1 MTTSG
6 FEPTSSPW
14 RPLYQSLP
22 HPATSPGRSADSLAD
37 EERNWKY
44 DFVGQ
49 ESLRFS
55 WQHEPADVTTSS
67 PFNIRE
73 NIPLADIFST
83 GNLPRKQGMYFWI
96 WELKWEKKKL
106 LCFGRWEAQ
115 GTCPESRETQHL
127 LTLWCV
133 WHPGR
138 DGGPR
143 REGRGPLHNFFTFL
157 LSYEEWLSHRHLDAE
172 QFEGSGKHVVERLA
186 QVPEESGSGLK

>member
-83 GNLPRKQGMYFWI
+83 DNLPRKQGMYFWI
-96 WELKWEKKKL
+96 WELEWEKKKTAL
-106 LCFGRWEAQ
+106 LWKVRGS
-115 GTCPESRETQHL
+115 GNLSRVSRNPTPPNSVV
-127 LTLWCV
+127 CV
-133 WHPGR
+133 ASW
-138 DGGPR
+138 
-143 REGRGPLHNFFTFL
+143 EGRRAKKGRQGP
-157 LSYEEWLSHRHLDAE
+157 SS
-172 QFEGSGKHVVERLA
+172 
-186 QVPEESGSGLK
+186 